1 MRRLLNLMPL
11 ALAVLLAAG
20 PALAQ
25 NAPGGSSPALERL
38 RAAPAAQAAPAAPGG
53 QAAPTARQ
61 EVLEKIERL
70 KREIALLDRLRRSQ
84 ESLVKWN
91 AGRATAGLSPAA
103 LPRSLCAHPEIAVW
117 CRRLPFTFTAGDE
130 ER

>member
-1 MRRLLNLMPL
+1 MPL
-11 ALAVLLAAG
+11 ALAALLAAG

-38 RAAPAAQAAPAAPGG
+38 RAAPAAPAAPGG

-91 AGRATAGLSPAA
+91 AGRVTAGLSPAA
-103 LPRSLCAHPEIAVW
+103 LPRSLCAHPEIAFW
-117 CRRLPFTFTAGDE
+117 CRSLPFTFTAGDE

>member
-38 RAAPAAQAAPAAPGG
+38 RAAPAA

>member
-1 MRRLLNLMPL
+1 MPL

-25 NAPGGSSPALERL
+25 NAPGGLSPALERL
-38 RAAPAAQAAPAAPGG
+38 RAAPAAPAAQAA

-117 CRRLPFTFTAGDE
+117 CRSLPFTFTAGDE

>member
-38 RAAPAAQAAPAAPGG
+38 RAAPAAPAA